1 MIALNGC
8 GDMGYMR
15 FSTFGGSGARVAASF
30 GFASILA
37 ASAVFVGFGF
47 SGPAQAGGMFEEGG
61 LFGNG
66 DLNLQAGGIV
76 AVKPKYEGSDEYEVI
91 GAPIVAPSGTT
102 GYGDGGFVQ
111 FKGIDD
117 VRFRLLNLY
126 GFEAGPVVGYR
137 FGRDED
143 VADMLDGLGDVDG
156 GVLLGGFT
164 AYRVGPFAAFA
175 SYAHQVG
182 GDDTGGQLKF
192 GGESRFRLSPALAVT
207 ATVGATWVDEDYM
220 DSYFGI
226 TAAQSAR
233 SGLAAYDADAGVKD
247 VYLGLAGDVA
257 LDERWTLKLTGKY
270 SRLIGDAAASPIVES
285 EDQFFGGL
293 GLTYKFSI
301 PR

>member
-1 MIALNGC
+1 MANAQFVASVSGAFMLAAGAVLA
-8 GDMGYMR
+8 
-15 FSTFGGSGARVAASF
+15 GSG
-30 GFASILA
+30 LA
-37 ASAVFVGFGF
+37 A
-47 SGPAQAGGMFEEGG
+47 PAHAGGLSGEGG
-61 LFGNG
+61 LFGSG

-76 AVKPKYEGSDEYEVI
+76 VVRPKYEGSDEYEVT
-91 GAPIVAPSGTT
+91 GAPIVAPAGTA
-102 GYGDGGFVQ
+102 GYSDGGLVQ

-126 GFEAGPVVGYR
+126 GFEAGPVAGYR

-143 VADMLDGLGDVDG
+143 DADRLIGMGDVDG
-156 GVLLGGFT
+156 GLLLGGFA

-182 GDDTGGQLKF
+182 GDDTGGQLRF
-192 GGESRFRLSPALAVT
+192 GGESRFMLSPIVAVT
-207 ATVGATWVDEDYM
+207 ATVGATWADDDYM
-220 DSYFGI
+220 GSYFGV
-226 TAAQSAR
+226 TAAQSNR

-257 LDERWTLKLTGKY
+257 LDERWTLKLTGRY
-270 SRLIGDAAASPIVES
+270 SRLIGDAADSPIVES

>member
-1 MIALNGC
+1 MLAV
-8 GDMGYMR
+8 
-15 FSTFGGSGARVAASF
+15 GAV
-30 GFASILA
+30 LL
-37 ASAVFVGFGF
+37 SAGI
-47 SGPAQAGGMFEEGG
+47 SAPAQAGGMFGEGG

-76 AVKPKYEGSDEYEVI
+76 AVRPKYEGSDEYEVI

-102 GYGDGGFVQ
+102 GYGEGGFVQ

-126 GFEAGPVVGYR
+126 GFEAGPVAGYR

-143 VADMLDGLGDVDG
+143 DADRLTGLGDVDG
-156 GVLLGGFT
+156 GVLLGGFA

-192 GGESRFRLSPALAVT
+192 GGESRFNLAPAVAIT
-207 ATVGATWVDEDYM
+207 ATVGATWADEDYM
-220 DSYFGI
+220 GSYFGI

-233 SGLAAYDADAGVKD
+233 SGLTAYDADSGVKD
-247 VYLGLAGDVA
+247 VYLQLASDVA
-257 LDERWTLKLTGKY
+257 LDDRWTLKLTGKY
-270 SRLIGDAAASPIVES
+270 SRLVGDAADSPVVET

-293 GLTYKFSI
+293 GLTYKFTI